1 MRKTQRG
8 VMRTNCMDCLDRT
21 NVVQNL
27 IARRSL
33 LRQLDTLNLASPSA
47 AGEGTVLEVR
57 SRFYVLGTK

>member
-57 SRFYVLGTK
+57 SPFPF